1 MPVLVKT
8 DQDRAQFLVVTY
20 AAIME
25 TVVSSILVK
34 QDYPE
39 CMRYVS

>member
-1 MPVLVKT
+1 MRVLVKT
-8 DQDRAQFLVVTY
+8 DQDRAQFPIVTY
-20 AAIME
+20 AVIME

-34 QDYPE
+34 QDYSE

>member
-20 AAIME
+20 AVIME
-25 TVVSSILVK
+25 TVVSSILEK
-34 QDYPE
+34 EDNSE
-39 CMRYVS
+39 